1 MFGSEFKRAVHAT
14 IERIFKASGR
24 DFSRLEVLWH
34 GGQRVGVQFKAGL
47 PVLNRVGKY
56 VSSIDAT
63 ILLPNVNDAGVIPD
77 AKLPLF
83 IGYIIHELGHVWHT
97 DNAPWDAWRHD
108 PFISRIINGLEDPRI
123 ERCVIDEGY
132 LSNAR
137 SLLEGVTNHML
148 LKTNCSPYVDPNDL
162 QNLAFQLAIEGR
174 RLNGY
179 RLVAASVVHQSIY
192 REPLEWALTAARS
205 AKSTAEIVAIAVEFA
220 ERVRQISEQQ
230 QGDDQGE
237 QGDDQGEQGDD
248 QGDDQN
254 GDQGD
259 QDGDD
264 QGDQDGE
271 QGDDSDGEQQDGDQ
285 EGEKDGDEQDG
296 GEQDGGEQDG
306 GEQESESSTKKKGGG
321 EPRDIEPDGSEI
333 LAEHVS
339 EVDKG
344 DTPRPVIF
352 KTKTYNFKWK

>member
-1 MFGSEFKRAVHAT
+1 MLGSEFKRAVHAT
-14 IERIFKASGR
+14 IERVFKASGR

-47 PVLNRVGKY
+47 PVLDRRGRH

-63 ILLPNVNDAGVIPD
+63 ILLPNVDDKGMIPD

-83 IGYIIHELGHVWHT
+83 IGYVIHELGHVWHT

-162 QNLAFQLAIEGR
+162 HNLAFQLAIEGR

-205 AKSTAEIVAIAVEFA
+205 AKCTGDIVAIAVEFA
-220 ERVRQISEQQ
+220 ERVRQISEQDKGDDK
-230 QGDDQGE
+230 GDDQ
-237 QGDDQGEQGDD
+237 QDGDQD
-248 QGDDQN
+248 

-285 EGEKDGDEQDG
+285 PSDQPTDQQGEGEGDAQDNG
-296 GEQDGGEQDG
+296 RDSDSGN
-306 GEQESESSTKKKGGG
+306 KKGGG
-321 EPRDIEPDGSEI
+321 EIRDIEPDGADV
-333 LAEHVS
+333 LADHVS
-339 EVDKG
+339 SVDAG
-344 DTPRPVIF
+344 FTPRPVVL
-352 KTKTYNFKWK
+352 KPQTYKFNWK